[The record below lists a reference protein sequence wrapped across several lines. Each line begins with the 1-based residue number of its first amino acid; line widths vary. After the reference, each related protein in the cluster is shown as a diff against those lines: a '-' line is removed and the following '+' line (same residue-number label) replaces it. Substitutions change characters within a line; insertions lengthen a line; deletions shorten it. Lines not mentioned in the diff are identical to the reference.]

1 MSTYGY
7 SCFCIF
13 HTCGWLSN
21 QSPLCISFLICAA
34 HLLDCLCMIQYSNFP
49 AIPGSDF
56 FPCVFLFGVGFLWGL
71 LVFTCSCVL
80 FSLLALSLCF
90 TCPSGFCI
98 SFLKEKLAF
107 CLLSSFWNCMWI
119 VCLNWAGHRTI
130 WQTMDTA
137 DRRLLLQRAKK
148 VLSSRRSLLSSINI
162 PEEIQRKLKPTVLV
176 IFFFSKLRFLEYP
189 HVTNRCLLCS
199 FWNIPVTF
207 EANDGLLSSQAPS
220 LQFVG
225 SSLLASFLSA
235 CKEPFSFPS

>member
-21 QSPLCISFLICAA
+21 QPPLCISFLICPS

-71 LVFTCSCVL
+71 LVFTCCVL
-80 FSLLALSLCF
+80 FSLLALLLCF
-90 TCPSGFCI
+90 TWPSGFCI
-98 SFLKEKLAF
+98 SFLKEARF
-107 CLLSSFWNCMWI
+107 LLSSFWNCMWI

-137 DRRLLLQRAKK
+137 DRGLLLQRAEK
-148 VLSSRRSLLSSINI
+148 VLSSRRSLFSSINI

-176 IFFFSKLRFLEYP
+176 IFSKLRFLEYP
-189 HVTNRCLLCS
+189 HVTDGCLLCS

-225 SSLLASFLSA
+225 SSLLASFLWA
-235 CKEPFSFPS
+235 CKESFSFPS